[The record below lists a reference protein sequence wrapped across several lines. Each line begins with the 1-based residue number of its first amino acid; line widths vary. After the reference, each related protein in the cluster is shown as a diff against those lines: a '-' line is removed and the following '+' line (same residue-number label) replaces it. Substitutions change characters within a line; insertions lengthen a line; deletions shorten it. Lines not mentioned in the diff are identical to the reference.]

1 MSGGQWGPSGD
12 QGAAGG
18 ALGPGGGGQLRIR
31 MRQGGGEIKNVFT
44 VITRPGVDKVKP
56 KEWIKYF

>member
-44 VITRPGVDKVKP
+44 VITR
-56 KEWIKYF
+56 